1 MKRFLA
7 LLIAV
12 CMVAGMTACG
22 GEKSGGGGN
31 TGETKDTLNVAYSQD
46 RGTLNPMYNMG
57 YDILNA
63 IRLCYCLLYTS
74 RCV

>member
-1 MKRFLA
+1 MMKRFLA
-7 LLIAV
+7 LLIAGV
-12 CMVAGMTACG
+12 HGRG
-22 GEKSGGGGN
+22 NDRLRRRKSGGGGN

-63 IRLCYCLLYTS
+63 IRSLL
-74 RCV
+74 